1 MQNPGLVHLAEDIF
15 DYVGDA
21 DLLKIM
27 EVSKTCYAFVNQ
39 YGRNRLAKKLDSILA
54 RKDYYV
60 AKKQKKAKAM
70 DEIGP
75 MGDNGPDPQDAHCTL
90 FERFSNWEKICD
102 FVKTNGTLPGLNHF
116 VTELDDLGRQK
127 RQSHPGSSWRNH
139 DPLKIMMNWG
149 KSGFVKVLLKC
160 PHVNFA
166 DVLIQFCHYDH
177 HYLLQS
183 RDRKSQCKVIDTV
196 LSNTE
201 LTRIDINAKKYT
213 KQKQTLFH
221 RMVLIGHPD
230 IVKFMIDNVE
240 RYNIDIYAKDTKNK
254 NAFEALIDSGDSRMM
269 EKLNAWLKFPEFF
282 HPDMFKDMTRNC
294 LATILAFI
302 FKEDVTPDIEYYCN
316 WVEVGKG
323 HIKRA
328 GNTKEELE
336 KRVWNYFNA
345 KIAPANESADDTEEK
360 IDEPPCKKQKQ

>member
-1 MQNPGLVHLAEDIF
+1 MQNPGLVHLAEEIF
-15 DYVGDA
+15 DYVGNA

-39 YGRNRLAKKLDSILA
+39 YGRNRLAKKLNSILA
-54 RKDYYV
+54 RKNYYL

-70 DEIGP
+70 DEV
-75 MGDNGPDPQDAHCTL
+75 GPDPQDAHCTL

-166 DVLIQFCHYDH
+166 DVLIQSCHYDH
-177 HYLLQS
+177 HYQIYDQS
-183 RDRKSQCKVIDTV
+183 YCQSIHKSQCKVIDTI

-213 KQKQTLFH
+213 KQKQTVFH
-221 RMVLIGHPD
+221 RMVLRGHPD
-230 IVKFMIDNVE
+230 IFKFIIDNVE
-240 RYNIDIYAKDTKNK
+240 RYNIDIYTKDAKGK

-282 HPDMFKDMTRNC
+282 HPDMFKGMTRNC
-294 LATILAFI
+294 LKTTLLDI
-302 FKEDVTPDIEYYCN
+302 FKEVHVNAT
-316 WVEVGKG
+316 
-323 HIKRA
+323 KRPQ
-328 GNTKEELE
+328 NMQMRFYDELE
-336 KRVWNYFNA
+336 LLQERIWSYFNA
-345 KIAPANESADDTEEK
+345 KIAPANESTDDTEENV
-360 IDEPPCKKQKQ
+360 DEPPCKKQKE

>member
-39 YGRNRLAKKLDSILA
+39 YGRNRLAKKLNSILA
-54 RKDYYV
+54 RKNYYL

-75 MGDNGPDPQDAHCTL
+75 DPQDPYCTL
-90 FERFSNWEKICD
+90 FERFPNWEKICD

-116 VTELDDLGRQK
+116 VTELNCLGRQK
-127 RQSHPGSSWRNH
+127 RQN
-139 DPLKIMMNWG
+139 DPLKIMMNRG

-240 RYNIDIYAKDTKNK
+240 RYNIDIYAKDTKDK

-282 HPDMFKDMTRNC
+282 HPDMFKGMTRNC
-294 LATILAFI
+294 LKTTLLDI
-302 FKEDVTPDIEYYCN
+302 FKEVHVNAT
-316 WVEVGKG
+316 
-323 HIKRA
+323 KRPQ
-328 GNTKEELE
+328 NMQMRFYDELE
-336 KRVWNYFNA
+336 LLQERIWSYFNA
-345 KIAPANESADDTEEK
+345 KIAPANESTDDTEENV
-360 IDEPPCKKQKQ
+360 DEPPCKKQKQ

>member
-39 YGRNRLAKKLDSILA
+39 YGRKRLAKKLDSILA

-60 AKKQKKAKAM
+60 GKKQKRATAM
-70 DEIGP
+70 NEIG
-75 MGDNGPDPQDAHCTL
+75 PQDAHCTL

-116 VTELDDLGRQK
+116 VTELDGLGRQK
-127 RQSHPGSSWRNH
+127 RQN
-139 DPLKIMMNWG
+139 DPLKIMMNQG

-166 DVLIQFCHYDH
+166 DVLIQICHYGH
-177 HYLLQS
+177 HY
-183 RDRKSQCKVIDTV
+183 QCKVIDTI

-240 RYNIDIYAKDTKNK
+240 RYNIDIYVKDTNDK
-254 NAFEALIDSGDSRMM
+254 NAFEALIDSGDSRMK
-269 EKLNAWLKFPEFF
+269 EKLTAWLKFPEFF

-302 FKEDVTPDIEYYCN
+302 FKEDVTPDIQYYCN

-323 HIKRA
+323 NIIRTGTSK
-328 GNTKEELE
+328 KELE

>member
-139 DPLKIMMNWG
+139 DPLKIMMKWG

-166 DVLIQFCHYDH
+166 DVLIQSCHYDH
-177 HYLLQS
+177 HYVYQS
-183 RDRKSQCKVIDTV
+183 YYQSKSQCKVIDTI

-201 LTRIDINAKKYT
+201 LTRIDVNAKKYT

-221 RMVLIGHPD
+221 RMVVIGHPD
-230 IVKFMIDNVE
+230 IVQFMIDNVE

-254 NAFEALIDSGDSRMM
+254 NAFEALIASGDSRMM

-282 HPDMFKDMTRNC
+282 HPDMFKDMSRNC
-294 LATILAFI
+294 LMTTLAYI
-302 FKEDVTPDIEYYCN
+302 FREEHVSDNMRFHHDWIGVSKGIIQRSAL
-316 WVEVGKG
+316 GKSRELLQ
-323 HIKRA
+323 KRI
-328 GNTKEELE
+328 
-336 KRVWNYFNA
+336 WNYFNA
-345 KIAPANESADDTEEK
+345 KIEPTN
-360 IDEPPCKKQKQ
+360 DEPPCKKQKE